1 MWLLITLWIHFLSER
16 QQVDKIQNHVDQ
28 LGKLDFSFRS
38 GVGSSWGL
46 WSAILDQLNSF
57 SKILGER
64 TRLLKSFSRF
74 VASGVAEKALE
85 QELKEATGASEELT
99 VIMSDIRNFTGISEM
114 LAPQAVVT
122 LLNEYFS
129 AMLDVISRYQVH
141 VDKFIGDGILA
152 YVEPKEENKS
162 ISPQLQNQMAVDA
175 ALTMI
180 EAVEEL
186 NIKLQ
191 SMNLPAIKIGVG
203 IFRGPLIIGLIGS
216 EAKLQHTIIGD
227 TVNRAARLEGLC
239 KDLGVSI
246 VISGFVFDSLSHSTQ
261 MRFKAFGKQSMKGIT
276 GTIEVY
282 GGPV

>member
-1 MWLLITLWIHFLSER
+1 
-16 QQVDKIQNHVDQ
+16 
-28 LGKLDFSFRS
+28 
-38 GVGSSWGL
+38 
-46 WSAILDQLNSF
+46 
-57 SKILGER
+57 
-64 TRLLKSFSRF
+64 
-74 VASGVAEKALE
+74 
-85 QELKEATGASEELT
+85 
-99 VIMSDIRNFTGISEM
+99 MSDIRNFTGISEM